1 MSSTPLAGLAG
12 IEHPGTVHRNLS
24 VARLVEHALARQEGA
39 LADSGAFVAE
49 TGKHTGRSPKDRFI
63 VRQGEPAEKVDWGSV
78 NQPLEPAAFDAL
90 AQQIRSHLDGH
101 ELWVV
106 DGYVG
111 ADPDYRIRVRVV
123 TELAWHALFA
133 HQLFRRPEPGELA
146 SFEPDF
152 HLICAPSFLAD
163 PSRDGARS
171 ETFIGLDLERKQVV
185 ICGTAYAGEI
195 KKSLFT
201 AANYLLPTQ
210 DVLTM
215 HCSANAGED
224 DVALF
229 FGLSGTGKTTLSADS
244 SRRLIGDDET
254 GWSENG
260 TFNLEGG
267 CYAKCISLSEDK
279 EPQIWRAIRFG
290 SALENVVLDETT
302 REPDYDNDSLT
313 ENTRAVYPL
322 DFIEGFVPEGMSGH
336 AKAIVFLTAD
346 AFGVLPPVSILDR
359 EGAMYHF
366 LSGFTSKLA
375 GTEVGLGSE
384 PEATFSACF
393 GSPFMPLAPSVYAEM
408 LGDRIERHKA
418 SVFLIN
424 TGWTGGPFG
433 VGERISL
440 PLTRAIVRAAVAGA
454 LQDAE
459 TQVHP
464 IFNLQVPLTCP
475 GVPAEVLDPKG
486 TWPEPEAY
494 DKQARELADMM
505 IENFATFAPGV
516 PDAVVKAGPH
526 PG

>member
-1 MSSTPLAGLAG
+1 MSSSQLAG
-12 IEHPGTVHRNLS
+12 IERPGTVHRNQS
-24 VARLVEHALARQEGA
+24 VAQLVEQSLARQEGA
-39 LADSGAFVAE
+39 LASSGAFVAE

-78 NQPLEPAAFDAL
+78 NQPIEPEAFDAL
-90 AQQIRSHLDGH
+90 AQRIRSHLNGH
-101 ELWVV
+101 ELWIV

-111 ADPDYRIRVRVV
+111 ADPDYRISVRVV

-133 HQLFRRPEPGELA
+133 HQLFRRPAPDELE
-146 SFEPDF
+146 SLEPDF
-152 HLICAPSFLAD
+152 HLICAPSFHAD
-163 PSRDGARS
+163 PERDGTRT
-171 ETFIGLDLERKQVV
+171 ETFIGLDLEHKQVV
-185 ICGTAYAGEI
+185 ICGTAYAGEM

-210 DVLTM
+210 NVLTM
-215 HCSANAGED
+215 HCSANVGEHD

-229 FGLSGTGKTTLSADS
+229 FGLSGTGKTTLSTDA

-260 TFNLEGG
+260 SFNLEGG
-267 CYAKCISLSEDK
+267 CYAKCISLSEER

-393 GSPFMPLAPSVYAEM
+393 GSPFMPLPPSVYADM
-408 LGDRIERHKA
+408 LGDRIERHNA

-440 PLTRAIVRAAVAGA
+440 PLTRAIVGAAVTGA
-454 LQDAE
+454 LQDVE
-459 TQVHP
+459 TQRHQV
-464 IFNLQVPLTCP
+464 FNLEVPLTCP

-505 IENFATFAPGV
+505 IKNFETFASGV
-516 PDAVVKAGPH
+516 PDAVVKAGPQ
-526 PG
+526 PA

>member
-1 MSSTPLAGLAG
+1 MSSSHLAG
-12 IEHPGTVHRNLS
+12 IERPGTVHRNLS
-24 VARLVEHALARQEGA
+24 VAQLVEHGLARREGA
-39 LADSGAFVAE
+39 LASSGAFVAE

-63 VRQGEPAEKVDWGSV
+63 VQQGGPAVKVDWGSV
-78 NQPLEPAAFDAL
+78 NQPIEPAVFDAL
-90 AQQIRSHLDGH
+90 AQRIRSHLDGH

-111 ADPDYRIRVRVV
+111 ADPDYRIGVRVI

-133 HQLFRRPEPGELA
+133 HQLFRRPALDELE

-152 HLICAPSFLAD
+152 HLISAPSFQAD
-163 PSRDGARS
+163 PDRDGTRT

-185 ICGTAYAGEI
+185 ICGTAYAGEM

-215 HCSANAGED
+215 HCSANVGEQD

-229 FGLSGTGKTTLSADS
+229 FGLSGTGKTTLSTDS

-260 TFNLEGG
+260 SFNLEGG
-267 CYAKCISLSEDK
+267 CYAKCISLSEEK

-336 AKAIVFLTAD
+336 ATAIVFLTAD

-359 EGAMYHF
+359 QGAMYHF

-393 GSPFMPLAPSVYAEM
+393 GSPFMPLAPSVYADMVGE
-408 LGDRIERHKA
+408 RIERHNA

-433 VGERISL
+433 VGERMSL
-440 PLTRAIVRAAVAGA
+440 PVTRAIVRAAVTGA
-454 LQDAE
+454 LRDVE
-459 TQVHP
+459 TKRHP

-475 GVPAEVLDPKG
+475 DVPAEVLDPKG

-505 IENFATFAPGV
+505 IKNFETFAPDV
-516 PDAVVKAGPH
+516 PDAVVKAGPQ

>member
-1 MSSTPLAGLAG
+1 MSSSQLAG
-12 IEHPGTVHRNLS
+12 IERPGTVHRNLS
-24 VARLVEHALARQEGA
+24 VAQLVEHALARQEGV
-39 LADSGAFVAE
+39 LASSGAFVAE

-63 VRQGEPAEKVDWGSV
+63 VRQGGPTEEVDWGLV
-78 NQPLEPAAFDAL
+78 NQPIELEIFDAL
-90 AQQIRSHLDGH
+90 AQRIRSHLNDC

-111 ADPDYRIRVRVV
+111 ADPQYRISVRVI
-123 TELAWHALFA
+123 TEQAWHALFA
-133 HQLFRRPEPGELA
+133 HQLFRRPESDELE

-152 HLICAPSFLAD
+152 HLVCAPSFHAD
-163 PSRDGARS
+163 PARDGTRTQ
-171 ETFIGLDLERKQVV
+171 TFIGLDLERKQVV

-215 HCSANAGED
+215 HCSANVGDDD

-229 FGLSGTGKTTLSADS
+229 FGLSGTGKTTLSTDS

-260 TFNLEGG
+260 SFNLEGG
-267 CYAKCISLSEDK
+267 CYAKCINLSEDK

-290 SALENVVLDETT
+290 SALENVVLEEAT
-302 REPDYDNDSLT
+302 REPDYDNASLT

-322 DFIEGFVPEGMSGH
+322 DFIKGFVPEGMAGH
-336 AKAIVFLTAD
+336 ARAIVFLTAD
-346 AFGVLPPVSILDR
+346 AFGVLPPVSLLDR

-393 GSPFMPLAPSVYAEM
+393 GAPFMPLPPSVYADM
-408 LGDRIERHKA
+408 LGDRIERHNA
-418 SVFLIN
+418 AVFLIN

-433 VGERISL
+433 VGKRISL
-440 PLTRAIVRAAVAGA
+440 PLTRAIVRAAVTGA
-454 LQDAE
+454 LAEAE
-459 TQVHP
+459 TRRHP
-464 IFNLQVPLTCP
+464 ILNLQVPLTCP
-475 GVPAEVLDPKG
+475 GAPADVLDPKG
-486 TWPEPEAY
+486 TWANPEAY
-494 DKQARELADMM
+494 DRQARELADLM
-505 IENFATFAPGV
+505 IKNFETFAPGV
-516 PDAVVKAGPH
+516 PDAVVKAGPE
-526 PG
+526 PAP

>member
-1 MSSTPLAGLAG
+1 MSSSHVAG
-12 IEHPGTVHRNLS
+12 IERPGTVHRNLS
-24 VARLVEHALARQEGA
+24 VAQLVERGLAGQEGV
-39 LADSGAFVAE
+39 LASTGAFVAE

-63 VRQGEPAEKVDWGSV
+63 VQQGEPAEKVDWGSV
-78 NQPLEPAAFDAL
+78 NQPIDPGVFDAL
-90 AQQIRSHLDGH
+90 AHRIRSHLNGH

-111 ADPDYRIRVRVV
+111 ADPDYRISVRVV

-133 HQLFRRPEPGELA
+133 HQLFRRPAPDELE

-152 HLICAPSFLAD
+152 HLICAPSFQAD
-163 PSRDGARS
+163 PDRDGTRT
-171 ETFIGLDLERKQVV
+171 ETFIGLDLERMQVV

-215 HCSANAGED
+215 HCSANVGEGD

-229 FGLSGTGKTTLSADS
+229 FGLSGTGKTTLSTDS

-260 TFNLEGG
+260 SFNLEGG
-267 CYAKCISLSEDK
+267 CYAKCISLSEEK

-290 SALENVVLDETT
+290 SALENVVLDERT
-302 REPDYDNDSLT
+302 RTPDYDNDSLT

-322 DFIEGFVPEGMSGH
+322 DFIDGFVPEGMSGH
-336 AKAIVFLTAD
+336 PKAIVFLTAD

-359 EGAMYHF
+359 EGAMFHF

-393 GSPFMPLAPSVYAEM
+393 GSPFMPLAPSVYADM
-408 LGDRIERHKA
+408 LGERIERHNA

-433 VGERISL
+433 VGERINL
-440 PLTRAIVRAAVAGA
+440 PLTRAIVRAAVTGA
-454 LQDAE
+454 LQDVE
-459 TQVHP
+459 SLRHP
-464 IFNLQVPLTCP
+464 VFNLQVPLTCP
-475 GVPAEVLDPKG
+475 GVPPEMLDPKG
-486 TWPEPEAY
+486 TWSEPEAY

-505 IENFATFAPGV
+505 IKNFETFASGV
-516 PDAVVKAGPH
+516 PEAVVKAGPQ

>member
-1 MSSTPLAGLAG
+1 MSSSPLAGIG
-12 IEHPGTVHRNLS
+12 HPGPVHRNLS
-24 VARLVEHALARQEGA
+24 VAELVEHALGRDEGA
-39 LADSGAFVAE
+39 LASSGAFAAV

-63 VRQGEPAEKVDWGSV
+63 VKQGSSAERVEWGAV
-78 NQPLEPAAFDAL
+78 NQPIEPKIFDPL
-90 AQQIRSHLDGH
+90 AERIRSYLNGR
-101 ELWVV
+101 ELWMV

-111 ADPDYRIRVRVV
+111 ADPYYRIRVRVV

-133 HQLFRRPEPGELA
+133 HQLFRRPPPDELE

-152 HLICAPSFLAD
+152 HLVCAPGYRAD
-163 PSRDGARS
+163 PERDGTRS

-201 AANYLLPTQ
+201 AANYLFPTQ
-210 DVLTM
+210 NVLTM
-215 HCSANAGED
+215 HCSANVGDQD

-229 FGLSGTGKTTLSADS
+229 FGLSGTGKTTLSTDP

-260 TFNLEGG
+260 SFNLEGG
-267 CYAKCISLSEDK
+267 CYAKCIHLSEEK

-302 REPDYDNDSLT
+302 RDPDYDDDSLT

-322 DFIEGFVPEGMSGH
+322 DFIDGFVPEGMAGH
-336 AKAIVFLTAD
+336 ASSIVFLTAD
-346 AFGVLPPVSILDR
+346 AFGVLPPISLLDR
-359 EGAMYHF
+359 EGAMFHF
-366 LSGFTSKLA
+366 LLGFTSKLA

-384 PEATFSACF
+384 PEATFSTCF
-393 GSPFMPLAPSVYAEM
+393 GLPFMPLPPNVYADM
-408 LGDRIERHKA
+408 LGERIERHGA

-424 TGWTGGPFG
+424 TGWTGGAFG

-440 PLTRAIVRAAVAGA
+440 PLTRAIVRAAVTGE
-454 LQDAE
+454 LRNTE
-459 TQVHP
+459 TKRHS
-464 IFNLQVPLTCP
+464 IFNLEVPLSCP
-475 GVPAEVLDPKG
+475 GVPDDLLDPRG
-486 TWPEPEAY
+486 TWPDPEAY

-505 IENFATFAPGV
+505 IKNFETYAASV
-516 PDAVVKAGPH
+516 PDGVAKAGPQ

>member
-1 MSSTPLAGLAG
+1 MSSSPLAG

-24 VARLVEHALARQEGA
+24 VAELVEHGLLREEGA
-39 LADSGAFVAE
+39 LASSGAFVAV
-49 TGKHTGRSPKDRFI
+49 TGRHTGRSPRDRFI
-63 VRQGEPAEKVDWGSV
+63 VNQGKSAERIHWGPV
-78 NQPLEPAAFDAL
+78 NQPIEPDVFNAL
-90 AQQIRSHLDGH
+90 AKRIRVHLDGR

-111 ADPDYRIRVRVV
+111 ADPDHRIKVRVI

-133 HQLFRRPEPGELA
+133 HQLFRRPEAAELG

-152 HLICAPSFLAD
+152 HLVCAPSFKAD
-163 PSRDGARS
+163 PERDGTRS
-171 ETFIGLDLERKQVV
+171 ETFIGLDLEGKQVV
-185 ICGTAYAGEI
+185 ICGTAYAGEM

-201 AANYLLPTQ
+201 AANYLFPTR

-215 HCSANAGED
+215 HCSANVGDRD

-229 FGLSGTGKTTLSADS
+229 FGLSGTGKTTLSTDP

-260 TFNLEGG
+260 SFNLEGG
-267 CYAKCISLSEDK
+267 CYAKCIHLSEET

-302 REPDYDNDSLT
+302 RQPDYDDDSLT

-322 DFIEGFVPEGMSGH
+322 DFIDGFVPEGMAGH
-336 AKAIVFLTAD
+336 AQAIVFLTAD
-346 AFGVLPPVSILDR
+346 AFGVLPPVSLLDR
-359 EGAMYHF
+359 EGAMFHF
-366 LSGFTSKLA
+366 LLGFTSKLA

-384 PEATFSACF
+384 PEATFSTCF
-393 GSPFMPLAPSVYAEM
+393 GSPFMPLPPSVYADM
-408 LGDRIERHKA
+408 LGERIERHNA

-440 PLTRAIVRAAVAGA
+440 PLTRAIVRAAVTGA
-454 LQDAE
+454 LEGAE
-459 TQVHP
+459 TKPHP
-464 IFNLQVPLTCP
+464 IFNLQVPLACP
-475 GVPAEVLDPKG
+475 GVPDELLDPKG
-486 TWPEPEAY
+486 TWPDPEAY
-494 DKQARELADMM
+494 DKQARVLADMM
-505 IENFATFAPGV
+505 IENFETYAAGV
-516 PDAVVKAGPH
+516 PEAVVKAGPR
-526 PG
+526 PA

>member
-1 MSSTPLAGLAG
+1 MSSSQPAG
-12 IEHPGTVHRNLS
+12 IERPGRVHRNLS
-24 VARLVEHALARQEGA
+24 VAQLVEHGLARQEGV
-39 LADSGAFVAE
+39 LASSGAFVAE
-49 TGKHTGRSPKDRFI
+49 TGNHTGRSPKDRFI
-63 VRQGEPAEKVDWGSV
+63 VRQGRPAEEVDWGSI
-78 NQPLEPAAFDAL
+78 NQPIEPSVFDEL
-90 AQQIRSHLDGH
+90 AKRVRSHLDGH

-111 ADPDYRIRVRVV
+111 ADPDYRIGVRVV

-133 HQLFRRPEPGELA
+133 HQLFRRPESDELE

-152 HLICAPSFLAD
+152 HLICAPSFQAD
-163 PSRDGARS
+163 PSRDGTRTQ
-171 ETFIGLDLERKQVV
+171 TFIGLDLERKQVV

-210 DVLTM
+210 SVLTM
-215 HCSANAGED
+215 HCSANVGEDD

-229 FGLSGTGKTTLSADS
+229 FGLSGTGKTTLSTDS

-260 TFNLEGG
+260 SFNLEGG
-267 CYAKCISLSEDK
+267 CYAKCISLSEEK

-302 REPDYDNDSLT
+302 REPDYDDDSLT

-322 DFIEGFVPEGMSGH
+322 DFIEGFVPEGTSGH

-346 AFGVLPPVSILDR
+346 AFGVLPPVSLLGR

-384 PEATFSACF
+384 PEATFSTCF
-393 GSPFMPLAPSVYAEM
+393 GSPFMPLAPSVYADM
-408 LGDRIERHKA
+408 LGERIQRHNA

-440 PLTRAIVRAAVAGA
+440 PLTRAILRAAVTGA
-454 LQDAE
+454 LQDVE
-459 TQVHP
+459 TRPHP
-464 IFNLQVPLTCP
+464 IFNLHVPLTCP

-486 TWPEPEAY
+486 TWSEPEAY

-505 IENFATFAPGV
+505 IKNFETFASGV
-516 PDAVVKAGPH
+516 PEAVVKAGPQ

>member
-1 MSSTPLAGLAG
+1 MSSSQIAG
-12 IEHPGTVHRNLS
+12 IERPGTVHRNLS
-24 VARLVEHALARQEGA
+24 VAQLVEHGLARQEGA
-39 LADSGAFVAE
+39 LASSGAFVAE

-63 VRQGEPAEKVDWGSV
+63 VHQGEPAEKVDWGSV
-78 NQPLEPAAFDAL
+78 NQPIDPGDFDAL
-90 AQQIRSHLDGH
+90 AQRVRSHLNGH

-111 ADPDYRIRVRVV
+111 ADPDYRISVRVV

-133 HQLFRRPEPGELA
+133 HQLFRRPAPDELK

-152 HLICAPSFLAD
+152 HLISSPSFHAD
-163 PSRDGARS
+163 PERDGTRTQ
-171 ETFIGLDLERKQVV
+171 TFIGLDLERKQVI

-210 DVLTM
+210 NVLTM
-215 HCSANAGED
+215 HCSANVGEHG

-229 FGLSGTGKTTLSADS
+229 FGLSGTGKTTLSTDS

-260 TFNLEGG
+260 VFNLEGG
-267 CYAKCISLSEDK
+267 CYAKCINLSEDK

-290 SALENVVLDETT
+290 SALENVALDETT

-336 AKAIVFLTAD
+336 ARAIVFLTAD

-359 EGAMYHF
+359 EGAMFHF

-384 PEATFSACF
+384 PEATFSTCF
-393 GSPFMPLAPSVYAEM
+393 GSPFMPLAPSVYADM
-408 LGDRIERHKA
+408 LGDRIERHNA

-440 PLTRAIVRAAVAGA
+440 PLTRAIVRAAATGA
-454 LQDAE
+454 LRTVE
-459 TQVHP
+459 TKRHP
-464 IFNLQVPLTCP
+464 VFNLQVPLTCP
-475 GVPAEVLDPKG
+475 GVPDEVLDSKG
-486 TWPEPEAY
+486 TWPEPQAY

-505 IENFATFAPGV
+505 IKNFETFASGV

-526 PG
+526 RG